1 MFIATDNGKNS
12 AINHVNKQSWLVG
25 DVLHLHKKLDC
36 MAYTESQ
43 SCAFSVLSHLSLMN
57 IIPMHDAY

>member
-25 DVLHLHKKLDC
+25 DVLHLHKKLD
-36 MAYTESQ
+36 YTESQ